1 MKNNEEINP
10 EVITL
15 AKKLVANDIASFGIH
30 TIKVR
35 SVTEKTSNVFKT
47 ILTIGDGYRYSS
59 CSVMHQC
66 DTKVNSV
73 VSALNHLIAQGTL
86 TGIEFFVNIGKKTKR
101 EQIVHEKVTVDE
113 KPIDE
118 QPVDDVDGVD
128 EKTKNKKTTYSDI
141 SDYGIRLSK
150 LITDLITS

>member
-1 MKNNEEINP
+1 
-10 EVITL
+10 
-15 AKKLVANDIASFGIH
+15 
-30 TIKVR
+30 
-35 SVTEKTSNVFKT
+35 
-47 ILTIGDGYRYSS
+47 
-59 CSVMHQC
+59 MHQC

-118 QPVDDVDGVD
+118 QPVDGVD
-128 EKTKNKKTTYSDI
+128 ETTKNKKTTYSDI